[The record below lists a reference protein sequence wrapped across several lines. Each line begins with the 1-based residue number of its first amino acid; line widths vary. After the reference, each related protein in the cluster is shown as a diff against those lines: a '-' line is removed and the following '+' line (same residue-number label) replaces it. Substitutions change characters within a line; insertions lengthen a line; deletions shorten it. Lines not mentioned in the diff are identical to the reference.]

1 MRKIGNFLLTILIA
15 TFILLPS
22 VNASWTGNAT
32 GNGTT
37 NNKGGAH
44 CGTCYSACY
53 SPCNNAWFN
62 ALKMTLVYYD
72 GSNYNTIAGPVY
84 VGDYEG
90 YDLNS
95 ATWKAVFSD
104 RDFIHWAPLKYINN
118 GQSDFASRIKNAVL
132 NNINS
137 LLNLMG
143 TSEAAV
149 KNDIKNGRY
158 PKHKRASGSSSDTGV
173 RIIAEAFFGYART
186 KCSGCGGYF
195 TNYGTIKAIGS
206 LMSSTR
212 KPIYNDRWLGIAN
225 KLKLEYGDIGFSK
238 PHNNPS
244 FSEAASSTAGWG
256 IGIFSP
262 WDSVNPGQAKCD
274 PGTTQA
280 SIEKCCK
287 EVGITDKNTS
297 KNTTQYL
304 TRKLTQKELENYC
317 STRCNPGT
325 SADSIKNCCTTI
337 GITNLD
343 ETKNTTQYLTKKI
356 SKEDLRK
363 YCSNRCN
370 PGKTKNSIQEC
381 CKQYGITEGNQTKNT
396 LDYLTRTLTKSE
408 LQSYCPN
415 KCNPD
420 IEGVVT
426 CCKLFGITPS
436 NKTNN
441 TSMYLTRLLTD
452 SELTNS
458 ECNPEYLNCQYSLE
472 QDMPDNC
479 STKTKGYITD
489 ENNEWKCVFYS
500 TKASYSEVKNNFK
513 MSGNDYC
520 SIYCTEKVDYDFP
533 KKNTQVHAGAYM
545 VVKDTVMDPTIWPV
559 IYNARK
565 TCRTTKKDHSTEGYI
580 NVLQFERDMAA
591 NEDAIKAAWDNY
603 RRLYAKQE
611 ACNNATYSGSGE
623 HAEYCDQYETKYYTY
638 QGVQY
643 SYQTCVRYVYR
654 NHENYSNGT
663 AHYDGEKFTC
673 SYTKSSCGCYRKPDY
688 SSQIQSALNTYNN
701 LINKRNN
708 MLSQINQC
716 NNFNVSF
723 EFEPEVSLAYDEPVY
738 GSTFK
743 LVNSSSSS
751 SSYKRYYT
759 SGNASE
765 GSGSYQGSAPQK
777 KLQIRNCTWDS
788 CRSTK
793 DQSYPST
800 RWIEARRS
808 VSKEYE
814 LGNNVF
820 RYIAKYSGRSFH
832 TPAEAGDNYTLM
844 PYSNLPVHYSTYP
857 GKYDFRIITSTY
869 GSGNKF
875 TKYVFNGNT
884 FAGKSYRKNGIY
896 NCQYEVPCERFLV
909 KKDCAEFKAR
919 CGKQY
924 KESGCSAE
932 LIYRTISLDT
942 DNSTG
947 ISLAFLNQSG
957 DARTPGQNWRYSNR
971 VSDFITNNRG
981 VKGYKVYKQS
991 PMYEV
996 TLTVS
1001 LMKEIRRYNK
1011 EMNNRNVTVYEGTST
1026 PTTGVAGYT
1035 SQDGFKCTDNGGHCT
1050 SKKIRDW
1057 GVTGC
1062 GIKGKTAGY
1071 SKCSGITAW

>member
-1 MRKIGNFLLTILIA
+1 MKHKFKL
-15 TFILLPS
+15 ILLAF
-22 VNASWTGNAT
+22 VLFFTGLINANASWTGNLI
-32 GNGTT
+32 GGGTSST
-37 NNKGGAH
+37 KGSTSCAS
-44 CGTCYSACY
+44 CYGRCY
-53 SPCNNAWFN
+53 GPCNNAWFN
-62 ALKMTLVYYD
+62 AFKMTLVYYD
-72 GSNYNTIAGPVY
+72 GYNYNTIAGPVY
-84 VGDYEG
+84 VGDYAG

-95 ATWKAVFSD
+95 SSWSVVFD
-104 RDFIHWAPLKYINN
+104 RDFIHWAPLKNINN
-118 GQSDFASRIKNAVL
+118 GQSNFGSSVKSAVL
-132 NNINS
+132 NNVNS
-137 LLNLMG
+137 LLGLMG
-143 TSEAAV
+143 TSDAAV
-149 KNDIKNGRY
+149 RSAIQNGSY
-158 PKHKRASGSSSDTGV
+158 PKHKAPTGSPSDTGV
-173 RIIAEAFFGYART
+173 RIIAEAFFGFART
-186 KCSGCGGYF
+186 SCSGCGGYRA
-195 TNYGTIKAIGS
+195 NYGTVKAIAAT
-206 LMSSTR
+206 MNSTS
-212 KPIYNDRWLGIAN
+212 KPMFDNRWLGIAN
-225 KLKLEYGDIGFSK
+225 AFKLEYGDIGFNT
-238 PHNNPS
+238 PHSNPS
-244 FSEAASSTAGWG
+244 FSEAMSSTSGWG

-262 WDSVNPGQAKCD
+262 WSDVPPGKAKCNPGNSEATIK
-274 PGTTQA
+274 A
-280 SIEKCCK
+280 CCK
-287 EVGITDKNTS
+287 EHGITDTNQTN
-297 KNTTQYL
+297 NTTEKL
-304 TRKLTQKELENYC
+304 TRKLTQTELENYC

-343 ETKNTTQYLTKKI
+343 QTKNTTQYLTKTI
-356 SKEDLRK
+356 SKENLQK

-370 PGKTKNSIQEC
+370 PGNTKNSIQEC
-381 CKQYGITEGNQTKNT
+381 CKQYGITEGNQSKNT
-396 LDYLTRTLTKSE
+396 LDYLTRTLTSTE
-408 LQSYCPN
+408 LKNYCPN

-420 IEGVVT
+420 KEGVVT

-436 NKTNN
+436 NQTNN
-441 TSMYLTRLLTD
+441 TTMYLTRTLTNY
-452 SELTNS
+452 ELTNS

-472 QDMPDNC
+472 QDMQDNC
-479 STKTKGYITD
+479 NTKTKGYITD

-513 MSGNDYC
+513 MTGNDYC
-520 SIYCTEKVDYDFP
+520 SIYCTEKVEYDFP

-545 VVKDTVMDPTIWPV
+545 VVKDTVMDPSIWPV
-559 IYNARK
+559 KYEARK
-565 TCRTTKKDHSTEGYI
+565 TCRTTKKDHSTEGII
-580 NVLQFERDMAA
+580 NVRQFEEDMAA

-603 RRLYAKQE
+603 RSLYAKQE
-611 ACNNATYSGSGE
+611 ACNNATYSGSGKHVE
-623 HAEYCDQYETKYYTY
+623 YCAEYETRYYTY
-638 QGVQY
+638 EGVQY
-643 SYQTCVRYVYR
+643 SYQTCVRYEYR
-654 NHENYSNGT
+654 DHENYSNGK
-663 AHYDGEKFTC
+663 AYYDGQTFTC

-688 SSQIQSALNTYNN
+688 SSQIQAALNTYNN

-708 MLSQINQC
+708 MLSQLNQC

-723 EFEPEVSLAYDEPVY
+723 EFEPVVAIAYDEPVY
-738 GSTFK
+738 GSTFT
-743 LVNSSSSS
+743 LVNSASAS

-759 SGNASE
+759 SGNASA

-777 KLQIRNCTWDS
+777 NLQIRNCTWDN

-793 DQSYPST
+793 AQNYPST
-800 RWIEARRS
+800 TWIEARKT

-832 TPAEAGDNYTLM
+832 TAAEAGANYTQM

-884 FAGKSYRKNGIY
+884 FAGKSYKKDGIY
-896 NCQYEVPCERFLV
+896 NCQYEVPCDRFLV

-924 KESGCSAE
+924 QESGCSAE

-942 DNSTG
+942 DRSSG

-957 DARTPGQNWRYSNR
+957 NARTPGQNWRYSNR

-981 VKGYKVYKQS
+981 VEGYNVYKQS

-1001 LMKEIRRYNK
+1001 LMKEIRKYNK
-1011 EMNNRNVTVYEGTST
+1011 EMNNKKVSVYEGTSK

-1050 SKKIRDW
+1050 SQKIRDW

-1062 GIKGKTAGY
+1062 GIKGKTSGY